1 MIITPPALVER
12 PAVPYVARRGTVTM
26 ETIEAFLDEGIAAV
40 ESWLR
45 ESGVEI
51 VGAPIIRYLVLN
63 LEGEMTLDA
72 CVPVA
77 APVEV
82 PEGFV
87 CDALPAGTYG
97 CLTFADMAATRESN
111 LVLERWAEEN
121 GVAWDAHPAD
131 AGMADAEEA
140 DAGTAFACRYEVL
153 MDDPEH
159 NPDPALWRTEVG
171 ILVARG

>member
-1 MIITPPALVER
+1 MITIPPALVER

-26 ETIEAFLDEGIAAV
+26 ATIEAFLDDGIAAV
-40 ESWLR
+40 EAWLR
-45 ESGVEI
+45 ASGVEI
-51 VGAPIIRYLVLN
+51 AGSPIIRYLVLD
-63 LEGEMTLDA
+63 LDGEMVIDA

-77 APVEV
+77 DGVAVIGELPDGEL

-87 CDALPAGTYG
+87 RDELPAGTYG

-111 LVLERWAEEN
+111 LALERWAEDN
-121 GVAWDAHPAD
+121 GVRWDSSPAE
-131 AGMADAEEA
+131 AGE
-140 DAGTAFACRYEVL
+140 AFACRYEVL

-159 NPDPALWRTEVG
+159 NPDPTLWRTEVG